1 MEFRVLGPLEVV
13 DAGRV
18 VPIPAA
24 KLRTLLAALLL
35 RADQPTSLGQLA
47 DQLWADVSPDNP
59 RRAIQTYV
67 TRLRQLLGDDGT
79 LIETLYGGYQLHV
92 RPGQLD
98 LAQFEAKL
106 VRAQASVD
114 LAEQAAVLDD
124 AVGLWRG
131 SPLGNV
137 ESEELHS
144 RDVPRLTELYLQA
157 QERRIDAHLR
167 LGRHAELIADLR
179 ELTIAHPLR
188 EHLWAQLM
196 QALWRAGRQ
205 AEALSA
211 YETARRALDA
221 ELGITPGDEL
231 RTMHAAVLAGETSTP
246 RPLPPPIP
254 QHLPPDPP
262 GFTGRA
268 EDLARLDALLGG
280 DDAASVAVIAGT
292 AGVGKTALA
301 VHWAHRIMDRF
312 PDGQLHL
319 NLRGYDLDRPVR
331 AAQALAAAL
340 RALGLP
346 GAEIPLDLDALTG
359 LYRSI
364 TDGRRVLIL
373 LDNACHPDQVRPLL
387 PGSSGSLVLVTSRD
401 DLAGLIARDGAARL
415 ALTRLPDAEAVA
427 LLEGVLGP
435 DGTSDPEAVRE
446 LARMCAGLPLA
457 LRIAAQRIAD
467 RRIVDQPVRDM
478 VQELREGSRLDA
490 LTAGDDPYTAVR
502 AVFSW
507 SYRAL
512 APAAARLFRL
522 LGLVPAT
529 EWDAPAAAALA
540 DCPVPDARR
549 LLGVLRAAHLV
560 DAVGRDRFAMHDLLR
575 AYAGEHVMI
584 VESDAERR
592 DAVARL
598 LDYYL
603 HASRAATDAAF
614 PYGRRRRP
622 HPPARPGRAAPEFDR
637 PEPAVAWL
645 DALRPN
651 IVAVVGQAAE
661 AGAHGV
667 VVALAQSL
675 ERYLQVGAH
684 LTESLA
690 VHEAALTA
698 ATTLGDQDA
707 RATALV
713 SLGSTYFMLS
723 RLDEAIEHF
732 GQALQIRRRTGDRS
746 GVALA
751 LNTLGCAYWQQ
762 GRYDDAFDRLRA
774 ALRVCREVAD
784 RAGEAKVLGNLGIVY
799 ESWARYPDALE
810 HHRRALAIRREI
822 ADRSAEANA
831 LLNLGSVLLRC
842 DQPDEAHAL
851 LSESLQ
857 IAREIGN
864 RVREGEAL
872 DELGKVHLRWGDT
885 DAAHQHHHR
894 AIDIFREVG
903 YRARE
908 AEALSNLGQVY
919 LQRGRHED
927 AVVHEQRALAI
938 AREIGQRHVEVGALN
953 GLGETSRA
961 TARPGES
968 LEHHRAALRV
978 ARELGEPYEQARAL
992 AGISVALGELG
1003 DCVSAAECWHDAQAL
1018 FAELG
1023 VPSLLPH

>member
-13 DAGRV
+13 DAGGV

-35 RADQPTSLGQLA
+35 RANQATSLGQLA

-79 LIETLYGGYQLHV
+79 LIETLYGGYQIHV
-92 RPGQLD
+92 PAGQLD
-98 LAQFEAKL
+98 LARFEAKL
-106 VRAQASVD
+106 AQALATDDPAEQASV
-114 LAEQAAVLDD
+114 LDG
-124 AVGLWRG
+124 AVGMWRG

-144 RDVPRLTELYLQA
+144 RDLPRLAELYLQA
-157 QERRIDAHLR
+157 QEQRIDAHLR

-188 EHLWAQLM
+188 EHLWALLM
-196 QALWRAGRQ
+196 QALWRSGRQ

-211 YETARRALDA
+211 YEAARRALDA
-221 ELGITPGDEL
+221 ELGIAPGEEL
-231 RTMHAAVLAGETSTP
+231 RRLHAAVLAGETSTP
-246 RPLPPPIP
+246 RPVPAPVPRY
-254 QHLPPDPP
+254 LPPDVP
-262 GFTGRA
+262 GFTGRGD
-268 EDLARLDALLGG
+268 DLARLDALLAG
-280 DDAASVAVIAGT
+280 DDALSIAVIAGT

-301 VHWAHRIMDRF
+301 VHWAHRILDRF
-312 PDGQLHL
+312 PDGQIYL

-331 AAQALAAAL
+331 AAQAVAGVL
-340 RALGLP
+340 RALGLS

-359 LYRSI
+359 LYRSTI
-364 TDGRRVLIL
+364 DGRRILIV

-387 PGSSGSLVLVTSRD
+387 PGSSTSLVLVTSRD
-401 DLAGLIARDGAARL
+401 DLAGLIARDGAARVG
-415 ALTRLPDAEAVA
+415 LTRLPDPDAVA
-427 LLEGVLGP
+427 LLERVLGP
-435 DGTSDPEAVRE
+435 AGAADPVAVRE

-457 LRIAAQRIAD
+457 LRIAAERITD
-467 RRIVDQPVRDM
+467 RPVRDM
-478 VQELREGSRLDA
+478 VRELRDGSRLDA

-529 EWDAPAAAALA
+529 EWDCPAAAALA
-540 DCPVPDARR
+540 DCSVPDARR
-549 LLGVLRAAHLV
+549 LRAAHLI
-560 DAVGRDRFAMHDLLR
+560 DPVGRDRFTMHDLLR
-575 AYAGEHVMI
+575 AYAAEHVMI
-584 VESDAERR
+584 VESETEHREAG
-592 DAVARL
+592 ARL
-598 LDYYL
+598 LDYYR
-603 HASRAATDAAF
+603 HASIAAMDAAF
-614 PYGRRRRP
+614 PYGRQHRP
-622 HPPARPGRAAPEFDR
+622 RPLPLPSTPVPTFDR
-637 PEPAVAWL
+637 PEQAVAWL
-645 DALRPN
+645 DTLRPN
-651 IVAVVGQAAE
+651 VVATVAHAAE
-661 AGAHGV
+661 QGEHDV
-667 VVALAQSL
+667 VRALSQSL
-675 ERYLQVGAH
+675 ERYLHVGSH

-690 VHEAALTA
+690 VHEAALA
-698 ATTLGDQDA
+698 ATTALGDQDA

-713 SLGSTYFMLS
+713 SLGTTYFMLS
-723 RLDEAIEHF
+723 RLDEAIEYF

-746 GVALA
+746 GVAAA

-831 LLNLGSVLLRC
+831 LLNLGSVVLRC
-842 DQPDEAHAL
+842 GQLDEAHAL
-851 LSESLQ
+851 LCESLL

-872 DELGKVHLRWGDT
+872 DELGKVHLHWGDT
-885 DAAHQHHHR
+885 DVAHEHHR
-894 AIDIFREVG
+894 QAIEIFREVG

-919 LQRGRHED
+919 LRRGRHED
-927 AVVHEQRALAI
+927 AIVHEQRALAI
-938 AREIGQRHVEVGALN
+938 AREIGQRHVEVSALN

-961 TARPGES
+961 TARPAES
-968 LEHHRAALRV
+968 LEHHRAALRI

-992 AGISVALGELG
+992 AGISVALGEFG
-1003 DCVSAAECWHDAQAL
+1003 DCVSAAECWRDAQAL

-1023 VPSLLPH
+1023 VPNLLPAR

>member
-24 KLRTLLAALLL
+24 KLRTLLATLLL
-35 RADQPTSLGQLA
+35 RANQPTSLGQLA

-79 LIETLYGGYQLHV
+79 LIETLDGGYQIHV
-92 RPGQLD
+92 SPGQLD
-98 LAQFEAKL
+98 LARFEAK
-106 VRAQASVD
+106 VAQALGTD
-114 LAEQAAVLDD
+114 DATEQASRLDEAV
-124 AVGLWRG
+124 ALWRG

-144 RDVPRLTELYLQA
+144 RDVPRLAELYLQA

-167 LGRHAELIADLR
+167 LGRPAELIADLR

-221 ELGITPGDEL
+221 ELGIAPGDEL
-231 RTMHAAVLAGETSTP
+231 RRMHAAVLAGETSTP
-246 RPLPPPIP
+246 RPTPAPVPR
-254 QHLPPDPP
+254 HLPPDVS

-268 EDLARLDALLGG
+268 EDLARLDALLAG
-280 DDAASVAVIAGT
+280 DDALSVAVIAGT

-301 VHWAHRIMDRF
+301 THWAHRIIDRF
-312 PDGQLHL
+312 PDGQIYL

-331 AAQALAAAL
+331 AAQALASAL

-359 LYRSI
+359 LYRSTI
-364 TDGRRVLIL
+364 DGRRVLIL

-387 PGSSGSLVLVTSRD
+387 PGSSSSLVLVTSRD
-401 DLAGLIARDGAARL
+401 DLAGLIARDGAARV
-415 ALTRLPDAEAVA
+415 ALTRLPEAEAVA
-427 LLEGVLGP
+427 LLDGVLGP
-435 DGTSDPEAVRE
+435 AGAADPVAVRE

-457 LRIAAQRIAD
+457 LRIAAERIAD
-467 RRIVDQPVRDM
+467 RPVRDM
-478 VQELREGSRLDA
+478 VAELRDGSRLDA
-490 LTAGDDPYTAVR
+490 LTAGEDPYTAVR

-522 LGLVPAT
+522 LGLVPASD
-529 EWDAPAAAALA
+529 WDCPAAAALA

-549 LLGVLRAAHLV
+549 LLGVLRAAHLI
-560 DAVGRDRFAMHDLLR
+560 DPVGRDRFTMHDLLR
-575 AYAGEHVMI
+575 AYAAEHVMI
-584 VESDAERR
+584 VESEAERR
-592 DAVARL
+592 EAGARL
-598 LDYYL
+598 LDYYR
-603 HASRAATDAAF
+603 HASTAAMDAAF
-614 PYGRRRRP
+614 PFGRQLRP
-622 HPPARPGRAAPEFDR
+622 HPRRHSGTPVPEFDR
-637 PEPAVAWL
+637 SEQAVAWL

-651 IVAVVGQAAE
+651 LVATVGHAAE
-661 AGAHGV
+661 AGAPGV
-667 VVALAQSL
+667 VLALSQSL
-675 ERYLQVGAH
+675 ERYLHVGGH

-690 VHEAALTA
+690 VHEAALAA

-713 SLGSTYFMLS
+713 SLGTTYFMLS

-732 GQALQIRRRTGDRS
+732 GQALRIRRRTGDRS
-746 GVALA
+746 GVAAA

-774 ALRVCREVAD
+774 ALRACREVAD
-784 RAGEAKVLGNLGIVY
+784 RAAEAKVLGNLGIVY

-810 HHRRALAIRREI
+810 HHRQALAIRREI

-831 LLNLGSVLLRC
+831 LLNLGSVLQRC
-842 DQPDEAHAL
+842 GQLDEAHVL
-851 LSESLQ
+851 LCESLQ

-872 DELGKVHLRWGDT
+872 DELGKVHLRWSDT
-885 DAAHQHHHR
+885 DVAHEHHR
-894 AIDIFREVG
+894 RAIEIFREVG

-919 LQRGRHED
+919 LRRGRHED
-927 AVVHEQRALAI
+927 AIVHEQRALAI

-968 LEHHRAALRV
+968 LEHHRAALRI
-978 ARELGEPYEQARAL
+978 ARDLGEPYEQARAL
-992 AGISVALGELG
+992 AGISAALGELG
-1003 DCVSAAECWHDAQAL
+1003 DCVSAAECWRDARAL

-1023 VPSLLPH
+1023 VPLLHPA